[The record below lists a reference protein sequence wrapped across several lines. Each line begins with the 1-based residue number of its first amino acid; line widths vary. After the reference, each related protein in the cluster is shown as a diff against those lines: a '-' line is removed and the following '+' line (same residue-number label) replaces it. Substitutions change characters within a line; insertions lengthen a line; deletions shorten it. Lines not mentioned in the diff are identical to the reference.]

1 MQRTFLIVALAVA
14 TSTSTTAHAGS
25 VGDMGLSADQIRSL
39 NAQLT
44 APVVAPGI
52 AFGSPVAYGADWGQ
66 LFAGVGGQTLPAG
79 SGDSVDGS
87 MLVGMGFGD
96 SQVTAGLELSA
107 TVISIT
113 DDFGADGSFNA
124 KMHRALPGRASVALG
139 VEETQG
145 WGLAET
151 TQPSIYAVYTQ
162 TIDLVPQS
170 PRRPV
175 PLVFNVGAGDE
186 RFVDPGEGGVGLF
199 ASVSVHPH
207 RQLALIADYTGR
219 GLNAAVSIV
228 PLRRTP
234 LVVTLGAVNLTGRLG
249 GDVEFAGGI
258 GLLHQF

>member
-1 MQRTFLIVALAVA
+1 MQRTFLIVAIAVA
-14 TSTSTTAHAGS
+14 TSAPAHAGS
-25 VGDMGLSADQIRSL
+25 VSDMGLSADQIRSL

-66 LFAGVGGQTLPAG
+66 LFAGVGGQTLPSG
-79 SGDSVDGS
+79 SGTDGLDGS
-87 MLVGMGFGD
+87 MLLGMGFGD

-107 TVISIT
+107 TVISIS

-124 KMHRALPGRASVALG
+124 KMHRALPGRASIALG

-145 WGLAET
+145 WGRAET
-151 TQPSIYAVYTQ
+151 TDPTIYAVYTQ
-162 TIDLVPQS
+162 TIDLVPES

-175 PLVFNVGAGDE
+175 PLVFNVGVGDE
-186 RFVDPGEGGVGLF
+186 RFVDPGDSGVGLF

-219 GLNAAVSIV
+219 DLNAAVSIV

-234 LVVTLGAVNLTGRLG
+234 LVLTLGAVNLTGRLDR
-249 GDVEFAGGI
+249 DVEFAGGI

>member
-1 MQRTFLIVALAVA
+1 MQRRFLIAAI
-14 TSTSTTAHAGS
+14 TAAMCAPAQAAGVS
-25 VGDMGLSADQIRSL
+25 EMGLSADQIRSL

-44 APVVAPGI
+44 APVVAPGV

-66 LFAGVGGQTLPAG
+66 LFAGVGGQTLATG
-79 SGDSVDGS
+79 SGTDNLDGS

-107 TVISIT
+107 NVISIT

-124 KMHRALPGRASVALG
+124 KMHRALPGRASIAMG

-145 WGLAET
+145 WGQAEKT
-151 TQPSIYAVYTQ
+151 DPSIYAVYTQ
-162 TIDLVPQS
+162 AIDLVPQS

-175 PLVFNVGAGDE
+175 PLVFNIGVGDE
-186 RFVDPGEGGVGLF
+186 RFVDPGDSGVGLF

-219 GLNAAVSIV
+219 DLNAAVSLV
-228 PLRRTP
+228 PFRRMP
-234 LVVTLGAVNLTGRLG
+234 VVLTLGAINLTGRL
-249 GDVEFAGGI
+249 DRDTEFAGGI